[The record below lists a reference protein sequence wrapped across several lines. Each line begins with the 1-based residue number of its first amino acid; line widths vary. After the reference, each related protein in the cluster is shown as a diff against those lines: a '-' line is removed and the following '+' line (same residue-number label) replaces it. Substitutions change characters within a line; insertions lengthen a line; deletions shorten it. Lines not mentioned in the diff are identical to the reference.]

1 MIQLPSYYVGE
12 VVRLVLETNSN
23 MSSYY
28 SGTNP
33 SGKLIGS
40 SASADAVFTAIDLAA
55 GKLLATIDTSTLPA
69 GKYLLEIK
77 WTDAAGLHV
86 DDVRTV
92 TLLAPLT

>member
-1 MIQLPSYYVGE
+1 MMQLPSYYVGE

-69 GKYLLEIK
+69 GQYLLAIK
-77 WTDAAGLHV
+77 WTDAAGVHH
-86 DDVRTV
+86 DDARTV
-92 TLLAPLT
+92 TLLEPVV